1 METLLRGDEEMEGRE
16 REGPRSKRL
25 SGLQEEVRRLRLEV
39 GALRSTI
46 DWARE
51 AIEEFDQVPP
61 GQDKYQEMRLI
72 RFLGHM
78 EARIGSADKNVR
90 HALEVGYV
98 TDYRKAKPQE

>member
-1 METLLRGDEEMEGRE
+1 
-16 REGPRSKRL
+16 
-25 SGLQEEVRRLRLEV
+25 
-39 GALRSTI
+39 
-46 DWARE
+46 
-51 AIEEFDQVPP
+51 
-61 GQDKYQEMRLI
+61 MRLI

>member
-1 METLLRGDEEMEGRE
+1 MEGRE
-16 REGPRSKRL
+16 REDPRSKRL

-61 GQDKYQEMRLI
+61 GQDKYQEMRLKEGQDGL
-72 RFLGHM
+72 R
-78 EARIGSADKNVR
+78 ESQDGSW
-90 HALEVGYV
+90 G
-98 TDYRKAKPQE
+98 

>member
-1 METLLRGDEEMEGRE
+1 MEGRE
-16 REGPRSKRL
+16 REDPRSKRL

-78 EARIGSADKNVR
+78 EARIGRPWRWGLARITEKQNPRSNGSWGR
-90 HALEVGYV
+90 
-98 TDYRKAKPQE
+98 